1 MSRPLAGYTM
11 AFEHGNL
18 RLLQLDGVDVE
29 PQEEA
34 SSTGVLFPGE
44 RMDAI
49 LSTPYSGT
57 GRMYDVTIKFD
68 EE

>member
-1 MSRPLAGYTM
+1 MTRSLAGYTM
-11 AFEHGNL
+11 AFDHGRL
-18 RLLQLDGVDVE
+18 RLLQLDGIDVE

-34 SSTGVLFPGE
+34 SSAGVLFPGQ

-49 LSTPYSGT
+49 LSAPDSETDT
-57 GRMYDVTIKFD
+57 LFAVTMKFD

>member
-1 MSRPLAGYTM
+1 M
-11 AFEHGNL
+11 AFEHGSL

-34 SSTGVLFPGE
+34 SSTGVLFLGQ

-49 LSTPYSGT
+49 LSTPDSGT

-68 EE
+68 EEYDPKDTRK